1 MSCTTP
7 VGLSSGERASEE
19 GHGGRREGGIV
30 PGEGGLFKEVESERR
45 GGGLYTCMFIYLGID
60 TSSYFDIECRPYGCP

>member
-1 MSCTTP
+1 M
-7 VGLSSGERASEE
+7 
-19 GHGGRREGGIV
+19 

-60 TSSYFDIECRPYGCP
+60 TCSYFDIECCPYGCP